1 MGLGVLGVR
10 EVGVALVVWATTS
23 LIFEEWVVRFD
34 MRLVQRLSGITVPDD
49 EIDRYRRRLD
59 KICRAFL
66 GAGLVIFLGGVA
78 LHFAGH

>member
-59 KICRAFL
+59 KICRSFL
-66 GAGLVIFLGGVA
+66 AAGLVILLGGVA
-78 LHFAGH
+78 LHFAGY